1 MVDTPA
7 EATEEIPAEATEEIP
22 EEDTEEIPEE
32 GMEEILEEDTVAI
45 QVGAMEVEV
54 DMADEAVDTAVLV
67 AAIADTMAAEGA
79 AVMLV
84 KPLRS
89 TLRPSLITKNYQ

>member
-22 EEDTEEIPEE
+22 EEDTEEIPV
-32 GMEEILEEDTVAI
+32 EDMVAI

-54 DMADEAVDTAVLV
+54 DMAVEAVDTVALV

-84 KPLRS
+84 RPLRS